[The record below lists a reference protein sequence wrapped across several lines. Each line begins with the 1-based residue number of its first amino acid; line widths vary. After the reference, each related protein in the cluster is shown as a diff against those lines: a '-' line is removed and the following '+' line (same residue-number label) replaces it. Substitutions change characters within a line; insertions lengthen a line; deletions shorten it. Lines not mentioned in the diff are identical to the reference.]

1 MAGLDLR
8 SAASL
13 APPRGCAKLLGR
25 GSGPLRFP
33 FQGSSSRSPGHP
45 SSSARTGRFAALTFE
60 EPRRVR
66 KHHERNVMGNFLRE
80 NWVYIVAPLV
90 LILLGLGIFILFF
103 SDSSSSNF
111 IYNIF

>member
-1 MAGLDLR
+1 
-8 SAASL
+8 
-13 APPRGCAKLLGR
+13 
-25 GSGPLRFP
+25 
-33 FQGSSSRSPGHP
+33 
-45 SSSARTGRFAALTFE
+45 
-60 EPRRVR
+60 
-66 KHHERNVMGNFLRE
+66 MGNFLRE